1 MQIDYTLQCTVLY
14 KRESVF
20 TQAL

>member
-1 MQIDYTLQCTVLY
+1 MQIDYTLQCTVLC
-14 KRESVF
+14 KRESVC